1 LSQPPLNVGKGED
14 GMYSLALD
22 FDDVFSSFKA
32 EREELIPIL
41 QELHRRLGYLSEKAI
56 IESARYLDISENEVF
71 GVASFYAMFRFTP
84 PGEHTLKMCLG
95 TACHV
100 QGGERILETLEREL
114 GVQPGETTK
123 DRKYSL
129 EVIACFGCCSL
140 APVMVVDNKVYGRM
154 TTEKAKKILGI

>member
-1 LSQPPLNVGKGED
+1 
-14 GMYSLALD
+14 MHSLELD
-22 FDDVFSSFKA
+22 FDEIFSSVKA

-41 QELHRRLGYLSEKAI
+41 QEIHRRLGYLSENAI
-56 IESARYLDISENEVF
+56 IETARYLDISENEVF

-100 QGGERILETLEREL
+100 QGGKRILETVEREL
-114 GVQPGETTK
+114 DVKPGETTK
-123 DRKYSL
+123 DENYSL

-140 APVMVVDNKVYGRM
+140 APVMVVDNKVYGRL